1 MAYLSLFLYH
11 IFLFMRPQATTFHF
25 CGFTID
31 PGQKRIA
38 FDYRMEFSNRDT
50 LSFTETIALPEASE
64 NLHHEVVQKLLE
76 SLSLVLGISY
86 YKLYCP
92 PKIEMPFSLS
102 REQANFWDT
111 VYRKGLG
118 EFLYR
123 NNLDPEELA
132 TFPHAE
138 ISAFPGRIEA
148 GDRALLGI
156 GGGKD
161 SIVAASLLKDF
172 DVASFLVE
180 TQREDG
186 ISERVISALGNPSL
200 KIHRMLDPK
209 IFEAH
214 EGSYNG
220 HIPIS
225 AIFAFLGLLSAALY
239 GYRYA
244 IVANEHSS
252 NFGNLEYHGGMVNHQ
267 WSKSMEFEMLLQ
279 EYTRKFITPDIIYF
293 SLLRQFYEIRVAQM
307 FSGQKKYFPFF
318 ASCNRSFKVFTERS
332 RTLWCGECPKCA
344 FVFLMLSP
352 FLEKQELFD
361 IFQKNLFAD
370 QTLSPLF
377 RDMLGFGTMKPFD
390 CVGTFDES
398 QAALFLASKKFP
410 DEAMIREFLPKI
422 QDPDEL
428 VRKVFRTMPAP
439 TLPTPFR
446 FLGVKN
452 VGILGYGKEGKITE
466 EYVRKNYPDLE
477 IGILDKSADDLYLE
491 KQANFDLVIKTPGIP
506 KTKVTIPYAT
516 ATNMFFSQ
524 NRNFTIGVTGS
535 KGKST
540 TASLISEILKAA
552 GKKVRLVGNIG
563 NPMLATLLGEPD
575 PEEIFVIELSSYM
588 LDDIEYSPNIAV
600 LLNLFPE
607 HMDYHGGVENYYKA
621 KENIFRFQKQGDT
634 ALRFPFSSEIP
645 LEEHEIP
652 LLGEHNRDNVR
663 AAVSVARLF
672 DISDQ
677 AIRSAVMNFKPLPHR
692 LERVGTFSEITFYDD
707 AISTTPESTMMAI
720 EALRDVD
727 TIFLG
732 GEDRGYDFHVLEK
745 SLREH
750 HLRNI
755 VLFPVSGSRI
765 LQSREGFNILE
776 TESMEEAV
784 EFAFRHTKPG
794 KICLL
799 STASPSYSLWKNFE
813 EKGDLFQ
820 QAVRDHAKASERI

>member
-1 MAYLSLFLYH
+1 
-11 IFLFMRPQATTFHF
+11 MRPQATIFHF

-31 PGQKRIA
+31 SDQKRIV
-38 FDYRMEFSNRDT
+38 FGYRVEFSNREP
-50 LSFTETIALPEASE
+50 LSFVETITLPEASE
-64 NLHHEVVQKLLE
+64 NLHHEVAEKLLE
-76 SLSLVLGISY
+76 SLHLILGISY

-102 REQANFWDT
+102 KEQASFWDT

-123 NNLDPEELA
+123 NNLDPDRLA
-132 TFPHAE
+132 AFPHAE
-138 ISAFPGRIEA
+138 ISVSSKRITVS
-148 GDRALLGI
+148 DRALLGI

-172 DVASFLVE
+172 DTASFLVE
-180 TQREDG
+180 TQREDA
-186 ISERVISALGNPSL
+186 ISSRVAAELGRPIL
-200 KIHRMLDPK
+200 KIGRTLDPK
-209 IFEAH
+209 IFETH

-225 AIFAFLGLLSAALY
+225 AIFAFLGFFTAALY
-239 GYRYA
+239 GYRYV

-252 NFGNLEYHGGMVNHQ
+252 NFGNLEYRGVGVNHQ
-267 WSKSMEFEMLLQ
+267 WSKSMEFEMLFQ
-279 EYTRKFITPDIIYF
+279 DYTRKFITPDITYL

-307 FSGQKKYFPFF
+307 FSEQKKYFPLF
-318 ASCNRSFKVFTERS
+318 ASCNRSFKVFSERS
-332 RTLWCGECPKCA
+332 QSLWCGECPKCA
-344 FVFLMLSP
+344 FVFLMLAP
-352 FLEKQELFD
+352 FLEKQELID

-370 QTLSPLF
+370 QALSPLF
-377 RDMLGFGTMKPFD
+377 RDVLGFGDMKPFD

-410 DEAMIREFLPKI
+410 DEVLMREFLPKI
-422 QDPDEL
+422 QDPEEL
-428 VRKVFRTMPAP
+428 VRKVFRTMPAS

-452 VGILGYGKEGKITE
+452 IGILGYGKEGKITE
-466 EYVRKNYPDLE
+466 EYIRKNYPDLE
-477 IGILDKSADDLYLE
+477 IGILDKSMDDRYLE
-491 KQANFDLVIKTPGIP
+491 KQFDFDLVIKTPGIS
-506 KTKVTIPYAT
+506 KTKVSVPYAT
-516 ATNMFFSQ
+516 ATNIFFSQ

-563 NPMLATLLGEPD
+563 NPMLATLLAEPD

-607 HMDYHGGVENYYKA
+607 HMDYHGGAENYYEA
-621 KENIFRFQKQGDT
+621 KENIFRFQKQGDI
-634 ALRFPFSSEIP
+634 ALRFPFSAEIP

-652 LLGEHNRDNVR
+652 LLGEHNRDNIR
-663 AAVSVARLF
+663 AAVSVARLL
-672 DISDQ
+672 DVSDE
-677 AIRSAVMNFKPLPHR
+677 AICYAVMNFKPLPHR

-707 AISTTPESTMMAI
+707 AISTTPESTMMAL
-720 EALRDVD
+720 EALRNVD

-732 GEDRGYDFHVLEK
+732 GEDRGYDFHALEE
-745 SLREH
+745 SLRSH
-750 HLRNI
+750 SIRNI
-755 VLFPVSGSRI
+755 VLFPQSGKRV

-784 EFAFRHTKPG
+784 EFAYRHTKQG

-820 QAVRDHAKASERI
+820 RAVRTRAEAEEHI